1 MAEVEIPE
9 QALKPLEGEEG
20 LESASVA
27 TAVPSGVSEQDVE
40 EEAAAFNLED
50 AEELES
56 ARPDKPDEDEEELPE
71 EGEDT
76 VGEEAAFSDQ
86 SGTFYIGRQFT
97 LQGFANWF
105 AVQGLGSLPYNG
117 IGIHHTWMPTGRQYV
132 GPKTVNA
139 IFDYYAT
146 KHGWKRGKGPHL
158 WLYGGDNPNYH
169 PGKVLVTVGT
179 HPAHDG
185 IGVTGRNHRWMHIEA
200 FGNFDDARM
209 SAGYVRGFKF
219 LLELLSRRRNQPVR
233 INQGPGDRTPTTW
246 QGALF
251 HRDAKTDVKSC
262 PGRSTT
268 HDWFD
273 RAMTS

>member
-9 QALKPLEGEEG
+9 HALKPLESEEG
-20 LESASVA
+20 LESAPVA
-27 TAVPSGVSEQDVE
+27 TEVPTGASEQDIE
-40 EEAAAFNLED
+40 EEAAAFNRED

-56 ARPDKPDEDEEELPE
+56 ALPDAPDEDEEQLPA
-71 EGEDT
+71 EGEEP
-76 VGEEAAFSDQ
+76 VGGEAAFSDQ

-105 AVQGLGSLPYNG
+105 AVQGLGTLPYNG
-117 IGIHHTWMPTGRQYV
+117 IGIHHTWRPVGSQYV

-139 IFDYYAT
+139 IFNYYAT
-146 KHGWKRGKGPHL
+146 RHGWKRGKGPHL

-169 PGKVLVTVGT
+169 PGRVLVTVGT

-185 IGVTGRNHRWMHIEA
+185 IGITGRNHRWLHIEA
-200 FGNFDDARM
+200 FGDFDNERM
-209 SAGYVRGFKF
+209 PEPYVRGYRF
-219 LLELLSRRRNQPVR
+219 LLQLLSRRRDQPVR
-233 INQGPGDRTPTTW
+233 INHGPGDRIPNTW

-251 HRDAKTDVKSC
+251 HRDARTDRKSC
-262 PGRSTT
+262 PGNATT

-273 RAMTS
+273 RAITG